1 MSKIH
6 LDGLPMEAV
15 FGSLPGIAVS
25 YGKAQV
31 YQDGKPTGQ
40 TDGVRLNVV
49 APGRDFNPL
58 GVKLPED
65 GVDLGG
71 MSSEDISAAN
81 AAGKFVYVGFEGF
94 TAKAY
99 VGRDGNLG
107 ITATAARV
115 FLVDASGKPKNMTGA
130 IPGGGKNHD

>member
-15 FGSLPGIAVS
+15 CGGSPSIAVS
-25 YGKAQV
+25 YNKAQV
-31 YQDGKPTGQ
+31 YQDGKATGQ

-49 APGRDFNPL
+49 APGRDFTAL
-58 GVKLPED
+58 GVKLPEG

-71 MSSEDISAAN
+71 MTSEDISAAN
-81 AAGKFVYVGFEGF
+81 AAGKFVYVGFEDF

-107 ITATAARV
+107 ITAIASRV
-115 FLVDASGKPKNMTGA
+115 FLVDANGKPKNMTGA
-130 IPGGGKNHD
+130 IPGGGINHA